1 MRLRIF
7 RARTTAQALAEV
19 RRDLGEEAVILG
31 VTRTAGGV
39 EVTAAVETEEAA
51 PLPLPAA
58 APEPGSLAW
67 HNAPPSLLERL
78 RAGHLA
84 EALRRELSFAPLP
97 AGTERPLL
105 VAGPPGAG
113 KTSTAGK
120 FATRALLS
128 GAPPLLVTSD
138 SNRAGAAEQLA
149 AFARILGAGM
159 AMAATTQALVK
170 AVKGRRPGQPVVID
184 TAGADPFDPEEM
196 ARLSAFARAV
206 DAEMV
211 LVLPA
216 GLDAA
221 EAGEIAR
228 IYAVA
233 GCRLLLPTR
242 LDQARRLG
250 SVLAAAWC
258 GPLALTEGGI
268 GPGPA
273 GGLLPLSPET
283 LARRLRGDRLAA
295 EETAA

>member
-1 MRLRIF
+1 
-7 RARTTAQALAEV
+7 
-19 RRDLGEEAVILG
+19 
-31 VTRTAGGV
+31 
-39 EVTAAVETEEAA
+39 
-51 PLPLPAA
+51 
-58 APEPGSLAW
+58 
-67 HNAPPSLLERL
+67 
-78 RAGHLA
+78 
-84 EALRRELSFAPLP
+84 LP
-97 AGTERPLL
+97 AGQERPVLL
-105 VAGPPGAG
+105 AGPPGAG
-113 KTSTAGK
+113 KTTTAGK

-149 AFARILGAGM
+149 AFARILGTGM
-159 AMAATTQALVK
+159 AMAATTEALLK
-170 AVKGRRPGQPVVID
+170 ALRGRRPGQPVVID
-184 TAGADPFDPEEM
+184 TAGTDPFDAEEM

-216 GLDAA
+216 GLDPA
-221 EAGEIAR
+221 EAAEIAR

-250 SVLAAAWC
+250 SVLAAAWG

-273 GGLLPLSPET
+273 GGLLPLTPET
-283 LARRLRGDRLAA
+283 LAGRLRGDPIAA

>member
-7 RARTTAQALAEV
+7 RARSTAQALAEV
-19 RRDLGEEAVILG
+19 RRELGEEAVILG
-31 VTRTAGGV
+31 VTRRGGGV
-39 EVTAAVETEEAA
+39 EVTAAVEPQEEA
-51 PLPLPAA
+51 PLPSRA
-58 APEPGSLAW
+58 APEPRSLAW
-67 HNAPPSLLERL
+67 HNTPPTLLERL
-78 RAGHLA
+78 RTGHLV
-84 EALRRELSFAPLP
+84 EALRRELCFAPLP
-97 AGTERPLL
+97 AGQERPVLL
-105 VAGPPGAG
+105 AGPPGAG
-113 KTSTAGK
+113 KTTTAGK

-149 AFARILGAGM
+149 AFARILGTGM
-159 AMAATTQALVK
+159 AMAATTEALLK
-170 AVKGRRPGQPVVID
+170 ALRGRRPGQPVVID
-184 TAGADPFDPEEM
+184 TAGTDPFDAEEM

-216 GLDAA
+216 GLDPA
-221 EAGEIAR
+221 EAAEIAR

-250 SVLAAAWC
+250 SVLAAAWG

-273 GGLLPLSPET
+273 GGLLPLTPET
-283 LARRLRGDRLAA
+283 LAGRLRGDPIAA